1 MKRETMHNDDTCGL
15 LLLDEHPNNLGTD
28 VQEENGGD
36 EGQGQDNDN
45 ERIPD
50 EDQCVREA
58 EK

>member
-1 MKRETMHNDDTCGL
+1 MHNDDTCGL

-50 EDQCVREA
+50 EHQCVREA